1 GPPMR
6 TRPPPASRR
15 ASPAASASRGRAPG
29 RGSSGPAVVAV
40 GGAQVVPLRSL
51 AVAAGELPVG
61 VVAVEVVDGGA
72 VDLVGGQPVRRAR
85 CHGVLVGV
93 VAGPAGLVE
102 ADPGGQDAGA
112 AGRLRGC

>member
-1 GPPMR
+1 LTLHDALPIWRRPASGFRPGPPMR

-72 VDLVGGQPVRRAR
+72 VHPVGGEPAQGDHRFRVVVR
-85 CHGVLVGV
+85 V
-93 VAGPAGLVE
+93 VAVPAAL
-102 ADPGGQDAGA
+102 
-112 AGRLRGC
+112 

>member
-1 GPPMR
+1 FSGPGWASRCRRSAGGGRRPASGFRSGPPMR

-51 AVAAGELPVG
+51 AVAAGEFPPG
-61 VVAVEVVDGGA
+61 VVGVEVVDGGA
-72 VDLVGGQPVRRAR
+72 VDLVGGQLACCVRCR
-85 CHGVLVGV
+85 GV
-93 VAGPAGLVE
+93 VV
-102 ADPGGQDAGA
+102 
-112 AGRLRGC
+112 